1 MQRNE
6 NSSEEQFVF
15 FLQRQRE
22 TVDDRP
28 KDLQKFRNAIESF
41 GLVDELK
48 ENIVDRSS
56 NERTQVEEFAINSM
70 QGCFQEVTLTR
81 IFRVEQF
88 K

>member
-1 MQRNE
+1 M
-6 NSSEEQFVF
+6 
-15 FLQRQRE
+15 FLFQRQRE
-22 TVDDRP
+22 AVDNRS

-48 ENIVDRSS
+48 ENVVDRSP
-56 NERTQVEEFAINSM
+56 NERTEVEEFAINSM
-70 QGCFQEVTLTR
+70 QGGLQEVTLAR